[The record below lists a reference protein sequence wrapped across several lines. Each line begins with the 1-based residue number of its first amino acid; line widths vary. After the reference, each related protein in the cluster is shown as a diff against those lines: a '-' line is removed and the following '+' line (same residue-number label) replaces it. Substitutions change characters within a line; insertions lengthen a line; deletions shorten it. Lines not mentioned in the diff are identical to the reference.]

1 MPKVKLP
8 ENIKKLKSQLETGHN
23 LVDHFLVCGINPINC
38 ENKDIYDFTDK
49 KYLENFKESL
59 KPTIISKFP
68 LFDNSIDSIDEE
80 LVNYCFP
87 DGFEPIFKNS
97 KKIDTKFFS
106 LILDNNLCSAEHP
119 QKYLSCLLFYESLSK
134 YKKLKY
140 TVEGRSYEN
149 DPDCIDDNVTS
160 SKNMSTNITEDIL
173 SKNKIIEKNNLTNS
187 LMPNGLP
194 GSNTANDESL
204 FRSTVIPSMNN
215 NTKRLSM
222 LPPEAI
228 TSIRNVFIPK
238 CICLVS
244 IHPYI
249 KFHQKILESI
259 YQYAQKEQDI
269 PLENIITNLIIEL
282 PIPPRGLYKIDYL
295 LIDEKIP
302 LENYENNKLQI
313 TEISLKRFNLSMSF
327 NTKLETLK
335 HILLGSKILIFSI
348 NLNRICETELAFL
361 YLLFPF
367 KYPFQ
372 VSSYLHK
379 DNYNILESI
388 SPFIIGI
395 NETYTTDF
403 FDKNEI
409 TVDGMNIYIIDI
421 DNRDSYLISDE
432 EFPEFPNKYVQNLE
446 KEIKIL
452 EQKYHVYKG
461 KNPVKDFNTEYQNL
475 FLEFFSEILK
485 GYGDCLNLDYFKS
498 TDSDKVTSID
508 TLFRCSKFIKS
519 HSKAEIDFYTRFV
532 DDCQLFADFIYKR
545 MIPRNTQEMVDVLL
559 INETIAKIKNK
570 TRFFG
575 QEPTDFL
582 NSNVYKQTNTYVVP
596 KPRDLSEEETKI
608 LLSRI
613 NELKLQSQI
622 INQNKDTKK
631 LKFNYI
637 LFPELN
643 FDTFC
648 NNENVN
654 DYYPPPDYTEEIEAL
669 NIEAISKSSLG
680 QSINH
685 TLEMK
690 NYLYLTWLEVWAF
703 TFWYLD
709 KEERPYRFNQMLD
722 MLDKVIHHEMNI
734 FNLLFD
740 VLNQENE
747 HEMILNLYQKLLQ
760 LKLNPNTFIYN
771 IISNILDK
779 DQIKEIFDT
788 MKQGAVRSL
797 KLSNYDSTKFKERTY
812 FSQGDNSLVSSKLK
826 FDTTFQCVSC
836 GNKINLA
843 VICQNFE
850 DVRND
855 ILWVPCHECNE
866 FNLPK
871 INVRFGLKLFKT
883 NPNRKNTNDIIRR
896 TATTSET
903 NEIVLHSPY
912 NLKININNAVTTQ
925 YGGKLNINNF
935 KTKFSALFWNFIWYC
950 KLHHLDDSII
960 KPYLRNLEQLKEIE
974 YKNPNTEIFQI
985 TYSNELYKKNVVKM
999 YESSTKKTGKETGK
1013 KILKVFKNLVEINAI
1028 SVEVQKVTK
1037 DKNRKNVSQFIDYLN
1052 KTKTLDIAKTIV
1064 EKSLKNIKKKDGGLK
1079 RTVTKKTTVQQHNFG
1094 NALRASAKKQ
1104 NQNQVEDVKETKN
1117 ETKSE
1122 AKNETK
1128 NETKNEI
1135 KNENKKENKKETKK
1149 EKGSDLNKTVSGRK
1163 TRNSLADEGTVDTRE
1178 RKNSGNA
1185 LGKKLKTA
1193 FFGKKK

>member
-8 ENIKKLKSQLETGHN
+8 ENIKKLKEQLETGHN
-23 LVDHFLVCGINPINC
+23 LVDHFLVCGIPPNNC
-38 ENKDIYDFTDK
+38 ENKDIYDFTNK
-49 KYLENFKESL
+49 NYLENFKETL

-68 LFDNSIDSIDEE
+68 SFDNAIDSIDEE

-87 DGFEPIFKNS
+87 DGFEPIFKNA
-97 KKIDTKFFS
+97 KKIDKKFFS

-119 QKYLSCLLFYESLSK
+119 QKYLTCLLFYESLSK

-149 DPDCIDDNVTS
+149 DPDCIDETELS
-160 SKNMSTNITEDIL
+160 STKNMHTNITENIL
-173 SKNKIIEKNNLTNS
+173 SSNKKTEKNNLTNS
-187 LMPNGLP
+187 IMPNGLS
-194 GSNTANDESL
+194 GNNTNNDESL
-204 FRSTVIPSMNN
+204 FRSTVVPSINSA
-215 NTKRLSM
+215 KRLSM
-222 LPPEAI
+222 VPPAAAN
-228 TSIRNVFIPK
+228 SIKNIFIPK

-249 KFHQKILESI
+249 KFYQKILESI
-259 YQYAQKEQDI
+259 YEYAQKEQEI

-295 LIDEKIP
+295 LIEENIS
-302 LENYENNKLQI
+302 LENYENNKLQL
-313 TEISLKRFNLSMSF
+313 TEISLKRFNQSMSF

-335 HILLGSKILIFSI
+335 HILLGSKILIFSQ

-395 NETYTTDF
+395 NETYTKDF
-403 FDKNEI
+403 FDNNEI

-421 DNRDSYLISDE
+421 DNKDSSLITDE
-432 EFPEFPNKYVQNLE
+432 EFPEFPVKYVQNLE

-452 EQKYHVYKG
+452 EQRFHVYG
-461 KNPVKDFNTEYQNL
+461 GSNPVKDFNEAYQNL

-519 HSKAEIDFYTRFV
+519 HSKAEIDFYSKFV

-545 MIPRNTQEMVDVLL
+545 MIPRNTQEIIDVLL
-559 INETIAKIKNK
+559 INETINKIKNK
-570 TRFFG
+570 TKFFR

-582 NSNVYKQTNTYVVP
+582 NSNVYKQTNKYVVP
-596 KPRDLSEEETKI
+596 KARELTEEQTKI
-608 LLSRI
+608 LLSKI
-613 NELKLQSQI
+613 SELRSQSQI
-622 INQNKDTKK
+622 INQNKDTKN
-631 LKFNYI
+631 LKFKYL

-643 FDTFC
+643 FDIFC

-669 NIEAISKSSLG
+669 NTDLISKSSLG

-709 KEERPYRFNQMLD
+709 KEERPYRFNEMLD

-797 KLSNYDSTKFKERTY
+797 KLYNYDPTKFKERTY

-866 FNLPK
+866 YNLPK
-871 INVRFGLKLFKT
+871 IKVRFGLKLLKS
-883 NPNRKNTNDIIRR
+883 NINRKNTNDNTIKRS
-896 TATTSET
+896 ASSET

-935 KTKFSALFWNFIWYC
+935 KSKFSALFWNFIWYC

-960 KPYLRNLEQLKEIE
+960 KPYLKNLEQLKEIE
-974 YKNPNTEIFQI
+974 YKNPNNEIFQI
-985 TYSNELYKKNVVKM
+985 TYSNELYKKNTVKM
-999 YESSTKKTGKETGK
+999 YESSTKKTGREVGK
-1013 KILKVFKNLVEINAI
+1013 KILKVFKNLIALNVI

-1037 DKNRKNVSQFIDYLN
+1037 DKNKKNVSQFIDYLN
-1052 KTKTLDIAKTIV
+1052 KTKTLNITKTIV

-1079 RTVTKKTTVQQHNFG
+1079 RAVTKKTTVPQHNFE
-1094 NALRASAKKQ
+1094 NALMDSEKKQ
-1104 NQNQVEDVKETKN
+1104 NIVEDVKETKN
-1117 ETKSE
+1117 ESE
-1122 AKNETK
+1122 
-1128 NETKNEI
+1128 
-1135 KNENKKENKKETKK
+1135 KESKK

-1163 TRNSLADEGTVDTRE
+1163 SKVSLADDIPNTRE
-1178 RKNSGNA
+1178 RKNSGNT
-1185 LGKKLKTA
+1185 LGKKLKSA
-1193 FFGKKK
+1193 FFKKKK